1 MLFSKLLNNNE
12 YSIARHFMV
21 CYAIKYKSIKSMAGP
36 FTFKMSNSYSTMF
49 YSHYFATEIN
59 SLKILFRNTPFFFF
73 TIQGFDIMEME
84 VHIIYNS
91 RTFLCIEDISCTF
104 FPHVLSTFCIPIL
117 STVQHINLELFTC
130 HL

>member
-73 TIQGFDIMEME
+73 YHSG
-84 VHIIYNS
+84 
-91 RTFLCIEDISCTF
+91 L
-104 FPHVLSTFCIPIL
+104 
-117 STVQHINLELFTC
+117 
-130 HL
+130 